1 MEREE
6 ISQIMY
12 QELDNQPAASERVR
26 EAYNALNDAFEEY
39 INAMQ
44 EDAFCFVYITAMKK

>member
-12 QELDNQPAASERVR
+12 QELDNQPAASNRVR

-39 INAMQ
+39 INAIQ
-44 EDAFCFVYITAMKK
+44 EDAFFFGFTTAMKK

>member
-26 EAYNALNDAFEEY
+26 EAYNALNNAFEEY

-44 EDAFCFVYITAMKK
+44 EDAFCFGYITAMKK

>member
-12 QELDNQPAASERVR
+12 HELDNQPAASERVR

-44 EDAFCFVYITAMKK
+44 EDAFCFGYITAMKK